1 MRLGEGGR
9 VVITIPEALRDKL
22 GPEGA
27 RALAEL
33 LNETSVHTREDV
45 IQIAADRFE
54 RRLAEESAK
63 VRAEIGALRTECMSE
78 IGKLRTEFMSEFGR
92 LRTESISETGKLRAE
107 SLSEIGKLRA
117 DMGSFEGRIT
127 RWMFVFW
134 IGQIGALLGI
144 LFAFFRS

>member
-1 MRLGEGGR
+1 MI
-9 VVITIPEALRDKL
+9 ITVPEALRDKL

-27 RALAEL
+27 KALAEL
-33 LNETSVHTREDV
+33 LNETSVRTRENV
-45 IQIAADRFE
+45 IEMAADRFE

-63 VRAEIGALRTECMSE
+63 LRAEIGN
-78 IGKLRTEFMSEFGR
+78 
-92 LRTESISETGKLRAE
+92 
-107 SLSEIGKLRA
+107 LRA
-117 DMGSFEGRIT
+117 DMGAFEGRIT

>member
-1 MRLGEGGR
+1 VI
-9 VVITIPEALRDKL
+9 VVAIPEALREKL

-33 LNETSVHTREDV
+33 LNEASVRTRDNV
-45 IQIAADRFE
+45 IEIAASRFE
-54 RRLAEESAK
+54 RQLAEEIGGL
-63 VRAEIGALRTECMSE
+63 RAEFHSQLHSEIGGLRAEFHSQLHSQIGGLRTEMYQ
-78 IGKLRTEFMSEFGR
+78 LH
-92 LRTESISETGKLRAE
+92 
-107 SLSEIGKLRA
+107 A
-117 DMGSFEGRIT
+117 DLVSRVGAFEGRIT